1 MLLHIDCV
9 RECFPA
15 QPQLDLDITV
25 FFCRFNENGKRA
37 IGICNR
43 LRAPILVAI
52 DDSLFALDI
61 NVLKG
66 YRCIISIGGSTGDLV
81 GLCLG
86 IYAE

>member
-9 RECFPA
+9 RERLPA

-43 LRAPILVAI
+43 LRATILVAI

-61 NVLKG
+61 NVLQG
-66 YRCIISIGGSTGDLV
+66 HRCIVSKGGSTGDLV
-81 GLCLG
+81 GLRLN
-86 IYAE
+86 IHAE